1 MCILCRGLLNQV
13 DVQCINQIKL
23 LFDSID
29 ANGDGHLSVQEL
41 TAFASGLGYGM
52 KYLYYILFSE
62 NLSV

>member
-1 MCILCRGLLNQV
+1 M